1 MFEHLSSKTLVRGKV
16 VYDINMAISLS
27 YDKNMIIEIN
37 TLVFH
42 NVERMI
48 LNTNRIIIQILTVL
62 FFYMK
67 CSLAIHLKTLRSE
80 IIRNYGK
87 FLKNLMPDK

>member
-1 MFEHLSSKTLVRGKV
+1 MFEHLNSKTLVRGKV
-16 VYDINMAISLS
+16 IYDINMAVSLS
-27 YDKNMIIEIN
+27 YDKNIIIEIN

-48 LNTNRIIIQILTVL
+48 LNTNRISIQILTVL

-67 CSLAIHLKTLRSE
+67 CNLAIHVKTLRSE
-80 IIRNYGK
+80 IIRNSGK